1 MKYKSLYITLLFT
14 FSASLISQSDED
26 LNKLTGGLDA
36 EYLQSLPEDVRIDL
50 LSEINKNKMKD
61 DKQTLK
67 KRPSTALNK
76 FETIKDWEDFQRQRN
91 IEGNISERY
100 GINLFRTMQSSFMP
114 INEPNFGSDY
124 ILDYGDY
131 IEIGFLEDLIEI
143 FMKKSIVTEQ

>member
-67 KRPSTALNK
+67 K
-76 FETIKDWEDFQRQRN
+76 TINRLK
-91 IEGNISERY
+91 
-100 GINLFRTMQSSFMP
+100 
-114 INEPNFGSDY
+114 
-124 ILDYGDY
+124 
-131 IEIGFLEDLIEI
+131 
-143 FMKKSIVTEQ
+143 